1 MYIIQD
7 WDYVLLIMYNQPY
20 AITCLKCNVK
30 LLFIYNSSGNV
41 SLELVYVGWDFGD
54 HHYDNS
60 RVILDYNS
68 S

>member
-1 MYIIQD
+1 
-7 WDYVLLIMYNQPY
+7 MYNQPN
-20 AITCLKCNVK
+20 AITCLKCNVE
-30 LLFIYNSSGNV
+30 LLFIYNSNGNV